1 MAKKMVKDNAV
12 VLADDGLAKEL
23 ELSGWVVDSGAG
35 VVADK
40 AASQPIPYTA
50 EEIKQVDKQ
59 VKVEQAK
66 AEARQDVVE
75 EQKKQGRSPK
85 QVEEKK

>member
-1 MAKKMVKDNAV
+1 MARTMKKDNVIIKAEE
-12 VLADDGLAKEL
+12 GLAKEL
-23 ELSGWVVDSGAG
+23 ELQGYVEVKEDAG
-35 VVADK
+35 SE

-59 VKVEQAK
+59 VKVEVAK

>member
-1 MAKKMVKDNAV
+1 MAKKMKKDNAV
-12 VLADDGLAKEL
+12 ILADDGLAKEL
-23 ELSGWVVDSGAG
+23 ALAGWVEEGAG
-35 VVADK
+35 EVVAEK
-40 AASQPIPYTA
+40 PATQPIPYDA
-50 EEIKQVDKQ
+50 DELKQVEKQ

-66 AEARQDVVE
+66 AEARAEVVE

>member
-1 MAKKMVKDNAV
+1 MAKKMKKDNAV
-12 VLADDGLAKEL
+12 ILADDGLAKEL
-23 ELSGWVVDSGAG
+23 ALSGWVEDAEG
-35 VVADK
+35 VVATVP
-40 AASQPIPYTA
+40 ATQPVPYTA

-66 AEARQDVVE
+66 AEARKEVVE